1 MVVFHYLCASEINKV
16 LSCAKLFC
24 FFKWY
29 KIWRI
34 QYGGLFMG
42 EQLITTCR
50 LRISALQILKYATKF
65 IYELG
70 DNCIFVI
77 LSILF
82 LFLFF
87 CYLKKMLYFIIF
99 IFVCLFVCVLFIC
112 LFVCL
117 LLCLFCCWS
126 FFSLLLWS
134 VLEKIKAMFAS
145 VTLSYLIIEFQAMH
159 HDLL

>member
-87 CYLKKMLYFIIF
+87 CYLKKKCFILLF
-99 IFVCLFVCVLFIC
+99 LFLFVFLFVFC

-117 LLCLFCCWS
+117 YICFYVFLVVEV
-126 FFSLLLWS
+126 FSVYYCGPYWRRSKRCLLL
-134 VLEKIKAMFAS
+134 
-145 VTLSYLIIEFQAMH
+145 
-159 HDLL
+159 